1 MTENKKRK
9 SFSTLAQ
16 DIKKIR
22 KRPLT
27 IEEIERA
34 NKILN
39 TPDDSSKKEQPNRKI
54 AKSTELES

>member
-54 AKSTELES
+54 AKPTELES